1 MGFPIFWVYNISSL
15 AKQWVL
21 TRENEI
27 LIIHHI
33 IKTNTFICLFKSQI
47 THYIMHNVYISAYY
61 ESLIMM
67 KKRMLKLL
75 FELMKNA
82 KRSDR
87 EIAKIIG
94 VSQPTITRMRQRLEK
109 TAIMDYTVIPNWTEL
124 GFEIM
129 ATTFIKAKGSPQI
142 IENAKKWAVK
152 NPNVVFAAG
161 GEGMG
166 MDYAILSFHKNFSG
180 YSSFIDNL
188 KTEWAENIQDIQS
201 FLMTT
206 GEERMV
212 KPFSLKYLEKTWKEA

>member
-1 MGFPIFWVYNISSL
+1 
-15 AKQWVL
+15 
-21 TRENEI
+21 
-27 LIIHHI
+27 
-33 IKTNTFICLFKSQI
+33 
-47 THYIMHNVYISAYY
+47 MHNVYIQPHY
-61 ESLIMM
+61 ESVAMM

-109 TAIMDYTVIPNWTEL
+109 SAIVDYTVIPDWTEL

-129 ATTFIKAKGSPQI
+129 AMTFVKAKGEP
-142 IENAKKWAVK
+142 ELAKTWAAK
-152 NPNVVFAAG
+152 NPNVVFTAG

-166 MDYAILSFHKNFSG
+166 MDYAIISFHKNYSG
-180 YSSFIDNL
+180 YSSFIDTL
-188 KTEWAENIQDIQS
+188 KTEWAEEVQS

-212 KPFSLKYLEKTWKEA
+212 KPFSLKYLEKTWDES

>member
-1 MGFPIFWVYNISSL
+1 MLSSL
-15 AKQWVL
+15 
-21 TRENEI
+21 I
-27 LIIHHI
+27 
-33 IKTNTFICLFKSQI
+33 
-47 THYIMHNVYISAYY
+47 HNVYICLFC
-61 ESLIMM
+61 ESVAMM

-109 TAIMDYTVIPNWTEL
+109 TAIVDYTVIPDWTEL

-129 ATTFIKAKGSPQI
+129 AITLVKVKGLPEITEKSR
-142 IENAKKWAVK
+142 KWAMN

-166 MDYAILSFHKNFSG
+166 MDYSLLSFHKN
-180 YSSFIDNL
+180 YSDYSRFISDL
-188 KTEWAENIQDIQS
+188 KTEWAENLRDVQS
-201 FLMTT
+201 FLMAT
-206 GEERMV
+206 GEGKTV
-212 KPFSLKYLEKTWKEA
+212 KPLSLKYLEKTWDQNS

>member
-1 MGFPIFWVYNISSL
+1 
-15 AKQWVL
+15 
-21 TRENEI
+21 
-27 LIIHHI
+27 
-33 IKTNTFICLFKSQI
+33 
-47 THYIMHNVYISAYY
+47 
-61 ESLIMM
+61 MM

-109 TAIMDYTVIPNWTEL
+109 SAIIDYTVIPDWTEL

-129 ATTFIKAKGSPQI
+129 AMTLVKAKGAPESTD
-142 IENAKKWAVK
+142 NAKKWAAK

-180 YSSFIDNL
+180 YSSFVDNL
-188 KTEWAENIQDIQS
+188 KAEWAENLQDVQS

-212 KPFSLKYLEKTWKEA
+212 KPLSLKYLEKTWDETS

>member
-1 MGFPIFWVYNISSL
+1 
-15 AKQWVL
+15 
-21 TRENEI
+21 
-27 LIIHHI
+27 
-33 IKTNTFICLFKSQI
+33 
-47 THYIMHNVYISAYY
+47 
-61 ESLIMM
+61 MM

-109 TAIMDYTVIPNWTEL
+109 TAIVDYTVIPDWTEL

-129 ATTFIKAKGSPQI
+129 AMTFVKAKGLP
-142 IENAKKWAVK
+142 ETTEKAKKWAMN

-166 MDYAILSFHKNFSG
+166 MDYSIMSFHSN
-180 YSSFIDNL
+180 YSDYSRFIDNL
-188 KTEWAENIQDIQS
+188 KTEWSENLQDLQS

-206 GEERMV
+206 GEERTV
-212 KPFSLKYLEKTWKEA
+212 KPLSLKYLEKAWEETD

>member
-1 MGFPIFWVYNISSL
+1 
-15 AKQWVL
+15 
-21 TRENEI
+21 
-27 LIIHHI
+27 
-33 IKTNTFICLFKSQI
+33 
-47 THYIMHNVYISAYY
+47 
-61 ESLIMM
+61 MM

-109 TAIMDYTVIPNWTEL
+109 TVIVDYTVIPDWTAL

-129 ATTFIKAKGSPQI
+129 AMTFVKAKGLP
-142 IENAKKWAVK
+142 ETTEKAKKWAMN

-166 MDYAILSFHKNFSG
+166 MDYSIMSFHSNYSD

-188 KTEWAENIQDIQS
+188 KTEWAENLQDLQS

-206 GEERMV
+206 GEERTV
-212 KPFSLKYLEKTWKEA
+212 KPLSLKYLEKAWEETD

>member
-1 MGFPIFWVYNISSL
+1 
-15 AKQWVL
+15 
-21 TRENEI
+21 
-27 LIIHHI
+27 
-33 IKTNTFICLFKSQI
+33 
-47 THYIMHNVYISAYY
+47 
-61 ESLIMM
+61 MM

-109 TAIMDYTVIPNWTEL
+109 TAIVDYTVIPDWTEL

-129 ATTFIKAKGSPQI
+129 ALTFVKAKGLPEMS
-142 IENAKKWAVK
+142 EKAKKWAMK

-161 GEGMG
+161 GGGMG
-166 MDYAILSFHKNFSG
+166 MDYAIMSFHKNFSG
-180 YSSFIDNL
+180 FSTFIDNL
-188 KTEWAENIQDIQS
+188 RKEWAENLQDLQS

-212 KPFSLKYLEKTWKEA
+212 KSFSLKYLEKTWDEKA

>member
-1 MGFPIFWVYNISSL
+1 
-15 AKQWVL
+15 
-21 TRENEI
+21 
-27 LIIHHI
+27 
-33 IKTNTFICLFKSQI
+33 
-47 THYIMHNVYISAYY
+47 
-61 ESLIMM
+61 MM
-67 KKRMLKLL
+67 KKRMFKLL

-109 TAIMDYTVIPNWTEL
+109 TAIVDYTIIPDWTEL

-129 ATTFIKAKGSPQI
+129 ALTLIKAKGMPELT
-142 IENAKKWAVK
+142 ENAKKWAMK

-166 MDYAILSFHKNFSG
+166 MDYAIISFHKNYSD

-188 KTEWAENIQDIQS
+188 KTEWAENLQDLQS

-206 GEERMV
+206 GEERTV
-212 KPFSLKYLEKTWKEA
+212 KSLSLKYLEKTWEDTA

>member
-1 MGFPIFWVYNISSL
+1 
-15 AKQWVL
+15 
-21 TRENEI
+21 
-27 LIIHHI
+27 
-33 IKTNTFICLFKSQI
+33 
-47 THYIMHNVYISAYY
+47 
-61 ESLIMM
+61 MM

-109 TAIMDYTVIPNWTEL
+109 TAIVDYTVIPDWTEL

-129 ATTFIKAKGSPQI
+129 AMTFVKAKTKEST
-142 IENAKKWAVK
+142 EAAKKWAAK
-152 NPNVVFAAG
+152 NPNVIFTAG

-166 MDYAILSFHKNFSG
+166 MDYAVISFHKNYSG
-180 YSSFIDNL
+180 YSSFLDNL
-188 KTEWAENIQDIQS
+188 KAEWAENLEDLQS

-212 KPFSLKYLEKTWKEA
+212 KPFSLKYLEKTWEEV

>member
-1 MGFPIFWVYNISSL
+1 
-15 AKQWVL
+15 
-21 TRENEI
+21 
-27 LIIHHI
+27 
-33 IKTNTFICLFKSQI
+33 
-47 THYIMHNVYISAYY
+47 
-61 ESLIMM
+61 MM

-109 TAIMDYTVIPNWTEL
+109 TAIVDYTVIPDWTEL

-129 ATTFIKAKGSPQI
+129 AMTFVKAKGLP
-142 IENAKKWAVK
+142 ETTEKAKKWAMN

-161 GEGMG
+161 GEGLG
-166 MDYAILSFHKNFSG
+166 MDYSIMSFHKNYSD

-188 KTEWAENIQDIQS
+188 KTEWAENLQDLQS
-201 FLMTT
+201 FLMAT
-206 GEERMV
+206 GEERTV
-212 KPFSLKYLEKTWKEA
+212 KPLSLKYLEKAWEETD

>member
-1 MGFPIFWVYNISSL
+1 
-15 AKQWVL
+15 
-21 TRENEI
+21 
-27 LIIHHI
+27 
-33 IKTNTFICLFKSQI
+33 
-47 THYIMHNVYISAYY
+47 MHNVYIWRLC
-61 ESLIMM
+61 ESVAMM

-109 TAIMDYTVIPNWTEL
+109 TAIVDYTVIPDWTEI

-129 ATTFIKAKGSPQI
+129 AMTLVKAKGQP
-142 IENAKKWAVK
+142 EAAEKAKKWALS

-166 MDYAILSFHKNFSG
+166 MDYSILSFHKN
-180 YSSFIDNL
+180 YSDYATFVGKL
-188 KTEWAENIQDIQS
+188 KIAWAENLQDVQS
-201 FLMTT
+201 FLMAT
-206 GEERMV
+206 GKERTI
-212 KPFSLKYLEKTWKEA
+212 KPLSLKYLEKTWDETD

>member
-1 MGFPIFWVYNISSL
+1 
-15 AKQWVL
+15 
-21 TRENEI
+21 
-27 LIIHHI
+27 
-33 IKTNTFICLFKSQI
+33 
-47 THYIMHNVYISAYY
+47 
-61 ESLIMM
+61 MM

-109 TAIMDYTVIPNWTEL
+109 TAIVDYTVIPDWTEL

-129 ATTFIKAKGSPQI
+129 AMTLIKAKGLPNTT
-142 IENAKKWAVK
+142 EKAKKWAMSK
-152 NPNVVFAAG
+152 ANVVFAAG

-166 MDYAILSFHKNFSG
+166 MDYSVISFHKNYSD

-188 KTEWAENIQDIQS
+188 KTGWAENLQDLQS
-201 FLMTT
+201 FLMAT
-206 GEERMV
+206 GKERTV
-212 KPFSLKYLEKTWKEA
+212 KPLSLKYLEKTWEDAN

>member
-1 MGFPIFWVYNISSL
+1 
-15 AKQWVL
+15 
-21 TRENEI
+21 
-27 LIIHHI
+27 
-33 IKTNTFICLFKSQI
+33 
-47 THYIMHNVYISAYY
+47 MHNLYINQHN
-61 ESLIMM
+61 ESVAMM

-109 TAIMDYTVIPNWTEL
+109 TAIVDYTVIPDWIEL

-129 ATTFIKAKGSPQI
+129 AFTFVKAKGLPEL
-142 IENAKKWAVK
+142 IEKAKKWAMN
-152 NPNVVFAAG
+152 NPNVVFASG

-166 MDYAILSFHKNFSG
+166 MDHAILSFHKNFSDF
-180 YSSFIDNL
+180 STFIDNL
-188 KTEWAENIQDIQS
+188 RTEWAENLLDLQS

-206 GEERMV
+206 GEEQTV
-212 KPFSLKYLEKTWKEA
+212 KPFSLKYLEKTWEEKA

>member
-1 MGFPIFWVYNISSL
+1 
-15 AKQWVL
+15 
-21 TRENEI
+21 
-27 LIIHHI
+27 
-33 IKTNTFICLFKSQI
+33 
-47 THYIMHNVYISAYY
+47 MHNLYIQPHY
-61 ESLIMM
+61 ESVAMM

-109 TAIMDYTVIPNWTEL
+109 TAIVDYTVIPDWTEL

-129 ATTFIKAKGSPQI
+129 AMTLVKAKGLPKLT
-142 IENAKKWAVK
+142 ENAKKWAMK

-166 MDYAILSFHKNFSG
+166 MDYAIISFHKNYSG

-188 KTEWAENIQDIQS
+188 KTEWAENLQDLQS

-212 KPFSLKYLEKTWKEA
+212 KPLSLKYLEKTWEETA

>member
-1 MGFPIFWVYNISSL
+1 
-15 AKQWVL
+15 
-21 TRENEI
+21 
-27 LIIHHI
+27 
-33 IKTNTFICLFKSQI
+33 
-47 THYIMHNVYISAYY
+47 MHNLFIWPHN
-61 ESLIMM
+61 ESVAMM

-87 EIAKIIG
+87 EIAKIIE

-109 TAIMDYTVIPNWTEL
+109 TAIVDYTVIPDWTEL

-129 ATTFIKAKGSPQI
+129 ALTFVKAKGP
-142 IENAKKWAVK
+142 ELNEKAKKWAMK
-152 NPNVVFAAG
+152 SPNVVFAAG

-166 MDYAILSFHKNFSG
+166 MDYAIMSFHKNFSG
-180 YSSFIDNL
+180 FSTFIENL
-188 KTEWAENIQDIQS
+188 REEWTENLQDLQS

-212 KPFSLKYLEKTWKEA
+212 KSFSLKYLEKTWEGKA

>member
-1 MGFPIFWVYNISSL
+1 
-15 AKQWVL
+15 
-21 TRENEI
+21 
-27 LIIHHI
+27 
-33 IKTNTFICLFKSQI
+33 
-47 THYIMHNVYISAYY
+47 
-61 ESLIMM
+61 MM

-109 TAIMDYTVIPNWTEL
+109 TAIVDYTVIPDWTEL

-129 ATTFIKAKGSPQI
+129 ALTFIKAKGTPEVS
-142 IENAKKWAVK
+142 EKAKNWAMK
-152 NPNVVFAAG
+152 NPNIVFAAG

-166 MDYAILSFHKNFSG
+166 LDYAVMSFHKNFSNF
-180 YSSFIDNL
+180 SSFINNL
-188 KTEWAENIQDIQS
+188 RTQWAENLQDLQS

-206 GEERMV
+206 GEERTV
-212 KPFSLKYLEKTWKEA
+212 KPFSLKYLEKTWEE

>member
-1 MGFPIFWVYNISSL
+1 
-15 AKQWVL
+15 
-21 TRENEI
+21 
-27 LIIHHI
+27 
-33 IKTNTFICLFKSQI
+33 
-47 THYIMHNVYISAYY
+47 MHNVYIRLYY
-61 ESLIMM
+61 ESVAMM

-109 TAIMDYTVIPNWTEL
+109 TAIVDYTVIPDWTEI

-129 ATTFIKAKGSPQI
+129 AMTLVKSKGLP
-142 IENAKKWAVK
+142 EVTEKAKKWAVN

-166 MDYAILSFHKNFSG
+166 MDYSIISFHKNYSG
-180 YSSFIDNL
+180 YSSFIDGL
-188 KTEWAENIQDIQS
+188 KTELADDLQDIQS
-201 FLMTT
+201 FLMAT
-206 GEERMV
+206 GENKTL
-212 KPFSLKYLEKTWKEA
+212 KPLSLKYLEKTAEDAD

>member
-1 MGFPIFWVYNISSL
+1 
-15 AKQWVL
+15 
-21 TRENEI
+21 
-27 LIIHHI
+27 
-33 IKTNTFICLFKSQI
+33 
-47 THYIMHNVYISAYY
+47 
-61 ESLIMM
+61 MM

-109 TAIMDYTVIPNWTEL
+109 SAILDYTVIPDWTEL

-129 ATTFIKAKGSPQI
+129 AMTFLKAKRGP
-142 IENAKKWAVK
+142 ETTKKAKKWAM
-152 NPNVVFAAG
+152 NTPNVVLAAG

-166 MDYAILSFHKNFSG
+166 MDYAIMSFHNNFSD
-180 YSSFIDNL
+180 YSSFIDTLKRDWDENL
-188 KTEWAENIQDIQS
+188 QDIQS

-206 GEERMV
+206 GEERMM
-212 KPFSLKYLEKTWKEA
+212 KPFSLKYLEKTWDETT

>member
-1 MGFPIFWVYNISSL
+1 
-15 AKQWVL
+15 
-21 TRENEI
+21 
-27 LIIHHI
+27 
-33 IKTNTFICLFKSQI
+33 
-47 THYIMHNVYISAYY
+47 
-61 ESLIMM
+61 M

-109 TAIMDYTVIPNWTEL
+109 TAIAEYTVIPEWTAL
-124 GFEIM
+124 DFEIIAM
-129 ATTFIKAKGSPQI
+129 TFIKAKGAPELSAK
-142 IENAKKWAVK
+142 AKKWAMK

-166 MDYAILSFHKNFSG
+166 MDYSIMSMHKDFSD
-180 YSSFIDNL
+180 YSSFIISL
-188 KTEWAENIQDIQS
+188 KTEWAENLQDLQS

-206 GEERMV
+206 DEERIV
-212 KPFSLKYLEKTWKEA
+212 KPFSLKYLEKTWDENV

>member
-1 MGFPIFWVYNISSL
+1 
-15 AKQWVL
+15 
-21 TRENEI
+21 
-27 LIIHHI
+27 
-33 IKTNTFICLFKSQI
+33 
-47 THYIMHNVYISAYY
+47 MHNVYIQPHY
-61 ESLIMM
+61 ESVAMM

-109 TAIMDYTVIPNWTEL
+109 TAIVDYTVIPDWTEL

-129 ATTFIKAKGSPQI
+129 AMTFIKAKVTK
-142 IENAKKWAVK
+142 ELTEKAKKWAAK
-152 NPNVVFAAG
+152 NPNVIFTAN

-166 MDYAILSFHKNFSG
+166 MDYAVISFHKNYSG

-188 KTEWAENIQDIQS
+188 KTEWAEDLQGLQS

-212 KPFSLKYLEKTWKEA
+212 KPFSLKYLEKTWDEV

>member
-1 MGFPIFWVYNISSL
+1 MI
-15 AKQWVL
+15 
-21 TRENEI
+21 
-27 LIIHHI
+27 
-33 IKTNTFICLFKSQI
+33 
-47 THYIMHNVYISAYY
+47 
-61 ESLIMM
+61 

-109 TAIMDYTVIPNWTEL
+109 TAIVDYTVIPDWTEL

-129 ATTFIKAKGSPQI
+129 AMTLVKANGLPEVIKKAK
-142 IENAKKWAVK
+142 NWAVN

-166 MDYAILSFHKNFSG
+166 MDYSILSFHKNYSG
-180 YSSFIDNL
+180 YSDFISNL
-188 KTEWAENIQDIQS
+188 KIELAENLQDIQS
-201 FLMTT
+201 FLMPT
-206 GEERMV
+206 GEERTL
-212 KPFSLKYLEKTWKEA
+212 KPLSLKYLEKTSEETD